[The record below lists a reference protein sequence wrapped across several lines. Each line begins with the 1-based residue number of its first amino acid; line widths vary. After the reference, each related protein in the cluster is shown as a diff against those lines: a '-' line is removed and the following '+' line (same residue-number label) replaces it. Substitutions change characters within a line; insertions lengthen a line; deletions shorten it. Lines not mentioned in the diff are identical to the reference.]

1 MRLRKRKR
9 YAVGD
14 RRPLPKPDAANRS
27 WSMDFVSDG
36 LADASWPMDERCAA
50 WLSTTAP
57 GSAWRSKST
66 PRSPDVVW
74 LACSSGTAKLATRVS
89 LKANLGSCGS
99 IRALAPA
106 MRQSIDTLHRA
117 QKNGRSCEFGAAAFT
132 ASRVVG
138 HINEQA
144 AIHSAKFDKSA
155 STYPLRER
163 SRQCQARGCAHLNT
177 ESHSIAI
184 RA

>member
-117 QKNGRSCEFGAAAFT
+117 QKNGRSCEFGAAAVDWLVF
-132 ASRVVG
+132 AGSVDHAEFAVNPARRAP
-138 HINEQA
+138 I
-144 AIHSAKFDKSA
+144 D
-155 STYPLRER
+155 R
-163 SRQCQARGCAHLNT
+163 SVPDRDIYCTTRCWPHK
-177 ESHSIAI
+177 
-184 RA
+184 